1 MKLRGLYGLAM
12 QRLKECN
19 GDKEVIKFPDVFSKL
34 CRGFSISKDK
44 CWELLFL
51 FRDAGFIEI
60 VCGHGIRV
68 LI

>member
-1 MKLRGLYGLAM
+1 MKAQGLYGLAL
-12 QRLKECN
+12 QRLKECRTSR
-19 GDKEVIKFPDVFSKL
+19 EVIRFPEVFSKL
-34 CRGFSISKDK
+34 CRGFSINKEK

-51 FRDAGFIEI
+51 FRDIGMIDI